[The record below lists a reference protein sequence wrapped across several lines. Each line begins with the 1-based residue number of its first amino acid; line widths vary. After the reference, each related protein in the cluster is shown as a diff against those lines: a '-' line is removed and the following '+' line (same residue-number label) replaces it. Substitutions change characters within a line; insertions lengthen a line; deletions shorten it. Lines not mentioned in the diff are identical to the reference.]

1 MWMKLLEKLD
11 NNRLARILQNAL
23 TLASPFLI
31 IGALA
36 KIVCDFPVEAYTEF
50 LTSFC
55 GGAVYDVFH
64 LVYTYTFGNF
74 SLILAVTIAISFRN
88 VMDHER
94 YGVYLL
100 TVLPAYMLLMYHG
113 SEGISSEMFQP
124 LYALAAVVIS
134 LLICTG
140 LYYVIRWSD
149 HYALAPSS
157 VTGDKR
163 FHSSFVMWLAVGLFL
178 AAIAGIRIGLTAL
191 FGDNGTFLSAVK
203 LFIGAVFPQGT
214 TSSYG
219 NALTFVFLSGVL
231 WYLGIPA
238 DEVMAD
244 VRERVFGM
252 NGSGVNMLDI
262 SAQDSEFTGTFF
274 NVFVELGGC
283 GGAFC
288 LVLAMLFASKELHTR
303 RQGGTLI
310 VPTLFNFGQTA
321 LFAAPIFFS
330 PILLIPFIG
339 VPLVLFVSSTFF
351 TMVGFVPPVTTEINT
366 LMPIG
371 FSGYLATGSW
381 QGVALQIFNLALGTA
396 IYIPFVRLLG
406 KPRHYLLQS
415 RVKELTE
422 MVKEGERVGVVP
434 ELLKG
439 DKEVNRAAKRL
450 LSDMYDA
457 IDHDEVTLY
466 YQPQVNANDEIIG
479 AEGLFRFN
487 HPTCGFIYPP
497 LAIHLAKEDGFVNQ
511 LTLRLIDRA
520 CEDLETL
527 ANEGCQN
534 FKLSV
539 NILPMQLEDE
549 NFAKKI
555 KDRIDA
561 HDFGTCSLALEVTE
575 QDALVAMPFVESSM
589 HNLKQIGVDLIM
601 DDFGMGHSSMTT
613 MQKNKFN
620 YVKLD
625 GNLVKDLLSNE
636 RSADIVQA
644 VCRLA
649 DKLEFQIIA
658 EYVETEEQKKRLSE
672 LGCEIYQGYLYSKA
686 LPFNEFL
693 EFWRENIRKNRKKS

>member
-11 NNRLARILQNAL
+11 NNRLARIIQNAL

-36 KIVCDFPVEAYTEF
+36 KIICDFPVAAYTDF
-50 LTSFC
+50 ITTFW
-55 GGAVYDVFH
+55 GGALYDIFH
-64 LVYTYTFGNF
+64 LVYSYTFGSF
-74 SLILAVTIAISFRN
+74 SFILAITVAISFRN
-88 VMDHER
+88 IMDHER

-100 TVLPAYMLLMYHG
+100 TVMPAYMLLLFPG
-113 SEGISSEMFQP
+113 KEGITAEMFQP

-140 LYYVIRWSD
+140 LYYVIRISD
-149 HYALAPSS
+149 RFALSPSS
-157 VTGDKR
+157 ITGDKR
-163 FHSSFVMWLAVGLFL
+163 FHSSSIMWLAVGLFL
-178 AAIAGIRIGLTAL
+178 AVIAGIRIGLNAL
-191 FGDNGTFLSAVK
+191 FGESGTFLNAVK
-203 LFIGAVFPQGT
+203 LLVEAIFPQGT
-214 TSSYG
+214 TASYG
-219 NALTFVFLSGVL
+219 NALLFVFLSGIL

-238 DEVMAD
+238 DEVTAD
-244 VRERVFGM
+244 VRDRVFDL
-252 NGSGVNMLDI
+252 NEKGVNVLDFA
-262 SAQDSEFTGTFF
+262 AQDDSFTNTFF
-274 NVFVELGGC
+274 SVFVDIGGC
-283 GGAFC
+283 GGALC
-288 LVLAMLFASKELHTR
+288 LVLAMLFASKERHTR
-303 RQGGTLI
+303 HQGGTLI

-321 LFAAPIFFS
+321 LFSAPVFFS

-339 VPLVLFVSSTFF
+339 VPIVLFLSSTFF
-351 TMVGFVPPVTTEINT
+351 TMVGFVPAITTEVDAM
-366 LMPIG
+366 MPLG

-381 QGVALQIFNLALGTA
+381 RGVALQLFNLALGTA

-415 RVKELTE
+415 RVKELTD
-422 MVKEGERVGVVP
+422 MVKEGERVGVIP
-434 ELLKG
+434 EMLKG

-457 IDHDEVTLY
+457 IERDEITLY
-466 YQPQVNANDEIIG
+466 YQPQVNSQDEIIG

-520 CEDLETL
+520 CADLETL
-527 ANEGCQN
+527 AAEGCQN

-549 NFAKKI
+549 NFSMKI

-575 QDALVAMPFVESSM
+575 QDAMVAMPFVESSM
-589 HNLKQIGVDLIM
+589 QDLKQIGVDLIM

-658 EYVETEEQKKRLSE
+658 EYVETEEQKARLNE

-693 EFWRENIRKNRKKS
+693 EFWRANVRKNRKKS

>member
-1 MWMKLLEKLD
+1 MWMKVLEKLD

-23 TLASPFLI
+23 MLASPFLI

-36 KIVCDFPVEAYTEF
+36 KIVCSFPVAAYTDF
-50 LTSFC
+50 ITSLW
-55 GGAVYDVFH
+55 GGAIYDAFH
-64 LVYTYTFGNF
+64 LVYSYTFGSF
-74 SLILAVTIAISFRN
+74 SLILAITVAISFRN

-94 YGVYLL
+94 YGIYPL
-100 TVLPAYMLLMYHG
+100 TVMTAYMLLLYPQSKG
-113 SEGISSEMFQP
+113 LSVDMFQP

-134 LLICTG
+134 LLICIG
-140 LYYVIRWSD
+140 LYYVIRGSD
-149 HYALAPSS
+149 RYDVNSS
-157 VTGDKR
+157 EIAGDTR
-163 FHSSFVMWLAVGLFL
+163 FHSSFLMWLAVGLFL
-178 AAIAGIRIGLTAL
+178 AFVAGIRIAL
-191 FGDNGTFLSAVK
+191 DAIFGDSGTFLSLVK
-203 LFIGAVFPQGT
+203 LFVGIVFPEGA
-214 TSSYG
+214 SASYG
-219 NALTFVFLSGVL
+219 NALLYVFLSGVL
-231 WYLGIPA
+231 WYIGIPA
-238 DEVMAD
+238 DEVLAD
-244 VRERVFGM
+244 VRKSVFSM
-252 NGSGVNMLDI
+252 GVNGASAMDITGLDGY
-262 SAQDSEFTGTFF
+262 SDTFF
-274 NVFVELGGC
+274 RVFVELGGC

-288 LVLAMLFASKELHTR
+288 LVLAMAFASKEQHTR
-303 RQGGTLI
+303 RQSGMLF
-310 VPTLFNFGQTA
+310 VPTFFNFGQTA
-321 LFAAPIFFS
+321 LFTVPVFFS
-330 PILLIPFIG
+330 PILLVPFLC
-339 VPLVLFVSSTFF
+339 VPIVLFISSTFF
-351 TMVGFVPPVTTEINT
+351 TLIGFVPPVVSEVDT
-366 LMPIG
+366 LMPLGLSG
-371 FSGYLATGSW
+371 FFATESW
-381 QGVALQIFNLALGTA
+381 RGVALQLFNLALGTA
-396 IYIPFVRLLG
+396 IYVPFVRLLG

-450 LSDMYDA
+450 LADMYDA
-457 IDHDEVTLY
+457 IERDEVTLY
-466 YQPQVNANDEIIG
+466 YQPQVNSHDEIIG

-497 LAIHLAKEDGFVNQ
+497 LAIHLAKEDGFVDQ

-527 ANEGCQN
+527 AAEGCEN

-539 NILPMQLEDE
+539 NILPMQLEDA

-589 HNLKQIGVDLIM
+589 HDLKQIGVDLIM

-613 MQKNKFN
+613 MQKNRFN

-693 EFWRENIRKNRKKS
+693 AFWRENVRKNRKNS

>member
-11 NNRLARILQNAL
+11 NNRLARIIQNAL

-36 KIVCDFPVEAYTEF
+36 KIVCDFPVAAYTDF
-50 LTSFC
+50 ITSLW
-55 GGAVYDVFH
+55 GGTLYDVFH
-64 LVYTYTFGNF
+64 LVYSYTFGSF
-74 SLILAVTIAISFRN
+74 SFILAITIAISFRN

-100 TVLPAYMLLMYHG
+100 TVMPAYMLLLFPG
-113 SEGISSEMFQP
+113 KEGISAEMFQP

-149 HYALAPSS
+149 RFSLAPSS
-157 VTGDKR
+157 ITGDKR
-163 FHSSFVMWLAVGLFL
+163 FHSSFGMWLAIGLFL
-178 AAIAGIRIGLTAL
+178 AFIAGIRIGLTAL
-191 FGDNGTFLSAVK
+191 FGDSGTFLNAVK
-203 LFIGAVFPQGT
+203 LFISGIFPKGT

-219 NALTFVFLSGVL
+219 NALLFVFLSDIL

-244 VRERVFGM
+244 VRNRVFDM
-252 NGSGVNMLDI
+252 NESGVNVLDI
-262 SAQDSEFTGTFF
+262 AAQDGEFTHTFF
-274 NVFVELGGC
+274 NVFVEVGGC
-283 GGAFC
+283 GGALC
-288 LVLAMLFASKELHTR
+288 LVLAMLFASKERHTR
-303 RQGGTLI
+303 RQGETLLA
-310 VPTLFNFGQTA
+310 PTFFNFGQTA
-321 LFAAPIFFS
+321 LFAAPVFFS
-330 PILLIPFIG
+330 PILLIPFIC
-339 VPLVLFVSSTFF
+339 VPLVLFVVSTFF
-351 TMVGFVPPVTTEINT
+351 TIVGFVPAVATEVNAM
-366 LMPIG
+366 MPIG

-381 QGVALQIFNLALGTA
+381 QGAALQIFNLALGTV

-415 RVKELTE
+415 RVKELTD
-422 MVKEGERVGVVP
+422 MVKEGERVGAVP

-439 DKEVNRAAKRL
+439 DKEINRAAKRL

-457 IDHDEVTLY
+457 IERDEVTLY
-466 YQPQVNANDEIIG
+466 YQPQVNTNDEIIG

-520 CEDLETL
+520 CADLETL
-527 ANEGCQN
+527 AAEGCQN

-549 NFAKKI
+549 NFSMKI

-575 QDALVAMPFVESSM
+575 QDALVAMPFVETSM
-589 HNLKQIGVDLIM
+589 QDLKQIGVDLIM

-620 YVKLD
+620 FVKLD

-658 EYVETEEQKKRLSE
+658 EYVETEEQKARLSE

-693 EFWRENIRKNRKKS
+693 EFWRENVRRNRKKS

>member
-36 KIVCDFPVEAYTEF
+36 KIVCDFPVAAYTDF
-50 LTSFC
+50 ITSLW
-55 GGAVYDVFH
+55 GGALYDVFH
-64 LVYTYTFGNF
+64 MVYSYTFGSF
-74 SLILAVTIAISFRN
+74 SLILAITIAISFRN

-100 TVLPAYMLLMYHG
+100 TVMTAYMLILYQG
-113 SEGISSEMFQP
+113 NEGLTAEMFQP

-134 LLICTG
+134 LLICIG

-149 HYALAPSS
+149 RYTVAPSEI
-157 VTGDKR
+157 TGDKR
-163 FHSSFVMWLAVGLFL
+163 FHSSTVMWLAVGLFL
-178 AAIAGIRIGLTAL
+178 ACVAGIRVALTAV
-191 FGDNGTFLSAVK
+191 FGDNGTFLWLVK
-203 LFIGAVFPQGT
+203 AFIGIVFPQGT

-219 NALTFVFLSGVL
+219 NALLYVFLSGVL
-231 WYLGIPA
+231 WYVGIPA
-238 DEVMAD
+238 DEVLAD
-244 VRERVFGM
+244 VRERVFDI
-252 NGSGVNMLDI
+252 NASGVNVLDV
-262 SAQDSEFTGTFF
+262 AYGDGGFTNTFF

-283 GGAFC
+283 GSALC
-288 LVLAMLFASKELHTR
+288 LILALIVGSNEQHTR
-303 RQGGTLI
+303 RQSGTLFA
-310 VPTLFNFGQTA
+310 PTLFNFGQPA
-321 LFAAPIFFS
+321 LFAVPVFFS

-339 VPLVLFVSSTFF
+339 VPLLLFISSTFF
-351 TMVGFVPPVTTEINT
+351 TMVGLIPPVTSEVTAM
-366 LMPIG
+366 MPIG

-381 QGVALQIFNLALGTA
+381 RGVLLQLFNLVLGTVV
-396 IYIPFVRLLG
+396 YIPFVRLLG

-422 MVKEGERVGVVP
+422 AVKEGERVGVVP

-450 LSDMYDA
+450 LADMYDA
-457 IDHDEVTLY
+457 IERDEVTLY
-466 YQPQVNANDEIIG
+466 YQPQVNSHDEIIG

-497 LAIHLAKEDGFVNQ
+497 LAIHLAKEDGFVDQ

-527 ANEGCQN
+527 AAEGCEN

-539 NILPMQLEDE
+539 NILPVQLEDE
-549 NFAKKI
+549 HFAKKI
-555 KDRIDA
+555 KNRIDA

-589 HNLKQIGVDLIM
+589 HDLKQIGVDLIM

-693 EFWRENIRKNRKKS
+693 EFWRENVRKNRKKS

>member
-36 KIVCDFPVEAYTEF
+36 KIICNFPVAAYTDF
-50 LTSFC
+50 ITSFW

-74 SLILAVTIAISFRN
+74 SLILAIAIAISFRN

-100 TVLPAYMLLMYHG
+100 TVMPGYMLLMFPG
-113 SEGISSEMFQP
+113 KEGITAEMFQP
-124 LYALAAVVIS
+124 LYALAAVVVS

-140 LYYVIRWSD
+140 LYYVIRWSN
-149 HYALAPSS
+149 HYEVSPSS

-163 FHSSFVMWLAVGLFL
+163 FYSSFIMWLAVGLFL

-191 FGDNGTFLSAVK
+191 FGENGTFLSAVK
-203 LFIGAVFPQGT
+203 LFVGAVFPQGT

-219 NALTFVFLSGVL
+219 NALLYVFLSGIL

-238 DEVMAD
+238 DEVMED
-244 VRERVFGM
+244 VRKRVFDS
-252 NGSGVNMLDI
+252 NGAGMLDI
-262 SAQDSEFTGTFF
+262 SVQDGTFTNTFF
-274 NVFVELGGC
+274 NVFVDLGGC
-283 GGAFC
+283 GGALC

-310 VPTLFNFGQTA
+310 VPTIFNFGQTA
-321 LFAAPIFFS
+321 LFAAPVFFS
-330 PILLIPFIG
+330 PILLIPFIC
-339 VPLVLFVSSTFF
+339 VPLVLFLSSTFF
-351 TMVGFVPPVTTEINT
+351 TMVGFVPPITSEINT

-381 QGVALQIFNLALGTA
+381 QGIALQIFNLALGTV

-422 MVKEGERVGVVP
+422 IVKEGERVGAVP

-457 IDHDEVTLY
+457 IERDEITLY
-466 YQPQVNANDEIIG
+466 YQPQVNTKEDIIG

-527 ANEGCQN
+527 AGEGCEN

-549 NFAKKI
+549 NFAQKI

-575 QDALVAMPFVESSM
+575 QDALVAMPFVETSM
-589 HNLKQIGVDLIM
+589 HDLKQIGVDLIM

-658 EYVETEEQKKRLSE
+658 EYVETEEQRARLSE

-693 EFWRENIRKNRKKS
+693 EFWRENVRKNRKKS

>member
-1 MWMKLLEKLD
+1 MWMKVLEKLD
-11 NNRLARILQNAL
+11 NNRLARIIQNAL
-23 TLASPFLI
+23 MLASPFLI
-31 IGALA
+31 IGTLA
-36 KIVCDFPVEAYTEF
+36 KIICDFPVAAYTDF
-50 LTSFC
+50 LTSLW
-55 GGAVYDVFH
+55 GGAIYDAFH
-64 LVYTYTFGNF
+64 LVYSYTFGSF
-74 SLILAVTIAISFRN
+74 SLILAITIAISFRN
-88 VMDHER
+88 IMDHER

-100 TVLPAYMLLMYHG
+100 TVMTAYMLLLYQG
-113 SEGISSEMFQP
+113 KEGFTAEMFQP

-134 LLICTG
+134 LLICIG
-140 LYYVIRWSD
+140 LYYVIRFSD
-149 HYALAPSS
+149 RYTLAPSEIS
-157 VTGDKR
+157 GDKR

-178 AAIAGIRIGLTAL
+178 AMVAGIRIALNAL
-191 FGDNGTFLSAVK
+191 FGDTGTFLNLVK
-203 LFIGAVFPQGT
+203 TFIRAVFPQGT
-214 TSSYG
+214 TASYG
-219 NALTFVFLSGVL
+219 NALLFVFLSGIL
-231 WYLGIPA
+231 WYIGIPA
-238 DEVMAD
+238 DEVLAD
-244 VRERVFGM
+244 VRERVFDL
-252 NGSGVNMLDI
+252 NPNGVNLLDI
-262 SAQDSEFTGTFF
+262 SGADGFTDTFF
-274 NVFVELGGC
+274 NVFVQLGGC
-283 GGAFC
+283 GSAIC
-288 LVLAMLFASKELHTR
+288 LVLALLIASKEQYTR
-303 RQGGTLI
+303 RQGGILF
-310 VPTLFNFGQTA
+310 VPTFFNFGQTA
-321 LFAAPIFFS
+321 LFSVPVFFS
-330 PILLIPFIG
+330 PILLIPFICT
-339 VPLVLFVSSTFF
+339 PIILFISSTFF
-351 TMVGFVPPVTTEINT
+351 TLLGFVPPVINEINPM
-366 LMPIG
+366 MPIG
-371 FSGYLATGSW
+371 LSAFFATESW
-381 QGVALQIFNLALGTA
+381 RGVVLQIFNLALGTV

-422 MVKEGERVGVVP
+422 IVKEGERVGAVP

-439 DKEVNRAAKRL
+439 DKEINRAAKRL
-450 LSDMYDA
+450 LADMYDA
-457 IDHDEVTLY
+457 VTRDEVTLY
-466 YQPQVNANDEIIG
+466 YQPQVNIDEEIIG

-497 LAIHLAKEDGFVNQ
+497 LAIHLAKEDGYVNQ

-527 ANEGCQN
+527 AAEGCEN

-561 HDFGTCSLALEVTE
+561 HDFGSCSLALEVTE

-589 HNLKQIGVDLIM
+589 NDLKQIGVDLIM

-620 YVKLD
+620 FVKLD

-658 EYVETEEQKKRLSE
+658 EYVETEEQRERLNE

-693 EFWRENIRKNRKKS
+693 DFWRENTRKKRKKS